1 VEAEA
6 DYRDLLSLLFLLTK
20 TMKSKGVIA
29 LESHIEKPHES
40 TIFARY
46 PKITHDHFAV
56 DFICDTLRMMTMNLE
71 DPHQV
76 EDAMEKQLE
85 KHHHEALEPAHAL
98 QSLADALPALGI
110 VAAVLGV
117 IKTMGSITE
126 PPAVLGG
133 MIGGALVGTFLGV
146 FMAYGLVGP
155 FATRLTAVVNEDGSL
170 LQDHPG
176 RPGRPPARQRR
187 PDLGRDRPRQRAQPA
202 QPSFA
207 ELEEALGADPE
218 RVRPRRAESYRGAD
232 HGPVNSCLRGL
243 ENRYSLAE
251 RCRRQTLRQSARG
264 NLMNTHGSAQA
275 ADRRRRRLGPVAG
288 RLRQEERRRG
298 GDSAAAKAAAA
309 DASTVTDAASAK
321 DQATADANKAAA
333 DAAAAPAD
341 PADTAAQAATQT
353 ANDAAATGSTSA
365 PSPDGPRDGR
375 RARPPTAARRQAGR
389 RRRRP
394 QDH

>member
-1 VEAEA
+1 MFQIIGIVMLFGLVFGSYLMSGGKLDVIIEAAPHELMA
-6 DYRDLLSLLFLLTK
+6 ILGAGVAAFLISNSMTVIKATGAGFGKIFKGPKWKAGDYRDLLSLLFLLTK

-29 LESHIEKPHES
+29 LESHIEKAHES

-98 QSLADALPALGI
+98 QSMADALPALGI

-155 FATRLTAVVNEDGSL
+155 MATRLQAVVNEDGAFYKIIQAVLVAHLHGNAAQISVEI
-170 LQDHPG
+170 G
-176 RPGRPPARQRR
+176 RGHVPSPS
-187 PDLGRDRPRQRAQPA
+187 
-202 QPSFA
+202 QPSFN
-207 ELEEALGADPE
+207 ELEEALSQIPPE
-218 RVRPRRAESYRGAD
+218 
-232 HGPVNSCLRGL
+232 
-243 ENRYSLAE
+243 
-251 RCRRQTLRQSARG
+251 
-264 NLMNTHGSAQA
+264 
-275 ADRRRRRLGPVAG
+275 
-288 RLRQEERRRG
+288 
-298 GDSAAAKAAAA
+298 
-309 DASTVTDAASAK
+309 
-321 DQATADANKAAA
+321 
-333 DAAAAPAD
+333 
-341 PADTAAQAATQT
+341 
-353 ANDAAATGSTSA
+353 
-365 PSPDGPRDGR
+365 
-375 RARPPTAARRQAGR
+375 
-389 RRRRP
+389 
-394 QDH
+394 